1 MAPRILSVLLV
12 LILSVIF
19 TGCSGLPFAG
29 TKKPDAAIQKQVVNT
44 YLEGLR
50 DLDYDKLKETVTY
63 SVYSSWPKDREK
75 FKEKLSQQQQPVGK
89 IKTWTFE
96 PDPHV
101 DEVNNQSIILTK
113 VTTEKYKVTLT
124 FDLRKKGDKWQVYG
138 IETGKMMSLD
148 EKSVPSNHPSI

>member
-1 MAPRILSVLLV
+1 MAPRITSLILV
-12 LILSVIF
+12 LILFSLL
-19 TGCSGLPFAG
+19 TGCSNLG

-63 SVYSSWPKDREK
+63 SVYSSWPEDRKK

-89 IKTWTFE
+89 IKTWTFQ

-101 DEVNNQSIILTK
+101 DEVNNQSVILAK
-113 VTTEKYKVTLT
+113 VTTEKYQVTLT
-124 FDLRKKGDKWQVYG
+124 FDLRKIGDKWQVYG
-138 IETGKMMSLD
+138 IETGKMISLD
-148 EKSVPSNHPSI
+148 KESVPSNHPSN